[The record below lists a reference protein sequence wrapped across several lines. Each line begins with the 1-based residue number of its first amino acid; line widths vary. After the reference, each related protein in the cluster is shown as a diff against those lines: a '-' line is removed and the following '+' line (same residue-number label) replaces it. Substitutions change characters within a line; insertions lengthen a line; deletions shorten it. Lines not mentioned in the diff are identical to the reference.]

1 MGECKSLCCVR
12 VLRETRRK
20 MSTLR
25 NAAKR
30 IEHKERAQPYVLVV
44 LLYIQMS
51 CVLCY
56 VDTMCVC

>member
-1 MGECKSLCCVR
+1 
-12 VLRETRRK
+12 